1 MRAMLTEGKISMSA
15 QPGPHRFEDV
25 RVILAPDGVATTKP
39 VTPNFY
45 AELDG
50 EFNNFS
56 GHILVMSHSYSEAW
70 GMWEMHPMGDEI
82 VVLQEGDVDFV
93 LWRDGEE
100 TVLNINEPGSY
111 VVVPRG
117 LWHTARPHK
126 KSSMIFFTPGQGTLN
141 AAAPGGEG

>member
-1 MRAMLTEGKISMSA
+1 
-15 QPGPHRFEDV
+15 
-25 RVILAPDGVATTKP
+25 
-39 VTPNFY
+39 
-45 AELDG
+45 
-50 EFNNFS
+50 
-56 GHILVMSHSYSEAW
+56 
-70 GMWEMHPMGDEI
+70 MGDEI

-117 LWHTARPHK
+117 LWYTARPHK